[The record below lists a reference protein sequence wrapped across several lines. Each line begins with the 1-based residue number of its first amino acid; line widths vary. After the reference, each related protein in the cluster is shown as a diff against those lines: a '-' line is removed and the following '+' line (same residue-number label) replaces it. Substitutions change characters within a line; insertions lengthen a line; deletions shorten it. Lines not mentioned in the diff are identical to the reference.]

1 MGWFQR
7 LFSGADD
14 HDAEYRG
21 TRSPDQ
27 ARVSA
32 EDLAGEL
39 RALHNEIKLLR
50 ESIGSGGRSIADGEG
65 SPRRSR
71 RGGRNR
77 SGGRDRDRNRD
88 GSERGRDGDRSGRE
102 QRVGFDGERSSGRDN
117 RPQRRSLPKTPP
129 DDAPVGLLVDYL
141 KSRGVVTF
149 EGQDD
154 LNRNEAFEHL
164 ARHLGMHFH
173 LLANF
178 YEKVKRCVATGRG
191 QRIDIDSYTHAER
204 SAAVQ
209 FGTLLHRHGML
220 KDFYYHRSPK
230 KQLRVIPTKDG
241 QVGQFLTGGWLEIYV
256 SAVLTRRLRAAM
268 SSAKFQ
274 LLYNV
279 KGVLPDGREFEAD
292 LMAAVEGRLFWLEC
306 KTGQWQDYSAR
317 FRGLVKIFG
326 VERESAALLLIK
338 SPDANTRAR
347 ATDMLDM
354 TLLSLEEVDDFISVF
369 LGEPVTPKRD
379 NADAV
384 ERRSI
389 SKELGNVPPLTE
401 EEIPLEDA
409 EPAKKLGVVDLNG
422 GPSTEEGEEAAP
434 RRRRRRRRGG
444 RNRGRSGAAKAEG
457 ASAEAAAPEAGAEGG
472 EAKTEEGQVAAKKG
486 NLLEPLPIERFDDE
500 GSDKPDDSGEAS
512 ADGGKAESSEAKA
525 AEGESSEDAPAKSRR
540 SRHRRRPTPFAAEG
554 GEEGTEGDQ
563 AKDAD
568 GEAKASKAVSAKAEA
583 AAEDSADNAEAS
595 SEPVEGGAE
604 QAEGE
609 RPKRKRSRRRRSSKP
624 KEAAASEG
632 EGEEAAKP
640 EAVEVAEAAEVAEEA
655 AAPAEESTPEIQAE
669 ATESAEAAEEQ
680 AEPEEEPV
688 VEEEVVAEAEPEVAP
703 EPEPEPE
710 VVPVKSATGVT
721 IAPDLA
727 AMMAG
732 SKKSDSNE

>member
-7 LFSGADD
+7 LFSGADG

-50 ESIGSGGRSIADGEG
+50 ESIGSGGRTIADGDG
-65 SPRRSR
+65 TARRSR

-77 SGGRDRDRNRD
+77 SGGRDRERERD
-88 GSERGRDGDRSGRE
+88 GSERGRDRDRSSGGRE
-102 QRVGFDGERSSGRDN
+102 QRVGFDGERASGGRDN

-191 QRIDIDSYTHAER
+191 QRIDIDGYTHAER

-369 LGEPVTPKRD
+369 LGEPIAPK
-379 NADAV
+379 AETSDAV
-384 ERRSI
+384 ERRAI
-389 SKELGNVPPLTE
+389 SPELGNVPPLTDD
-401 EEIPLEDA
+401 EIPLEDA
-409 EPAKKLGVVDLNG
+409 EPAKKLGVVNLNG
-422 GPSTEEGEEAAP
+422 DGAPAAEGEEAAP

-444 RNRGRSGAAKAEG
+444 RNRGGRSSSAAAGEGEAAEG
-457 ASAEAAAPEAGAEGG
+457 ATEGANAPEEGKADGAQ
-472 EAKTEEGQVAAKKG
+472 APAKKRS
-486 NLLEPLPIERFDDE
+486 LLEPLPIERFDDE
-500 GSDKPDDSGEAS
+500 DSDQQTA
-512 ADGGKAESSEAKA
+512 AAETSEAKA
-525 AEGESSEDAPAKSRR
+525 AEGEATETAETSEASTEKPRR
-540 SRHRRRPTPFAAEG
+540 SRRRRRPTPFAAEG
-554 GEEGTEGDQ
+554 GEGEGEKAEAPAESDSAQ
-563 AKDAD
+563 AEAAD
-568 GEAKASKAVSAKAEA
+568 GESTKQAEA
-583 AAEDSADNAEAS
+583 GA
-595 SEPVEGGAE
+595 EPVEGGAE
-604 QAEGE
+604 LAEGE
-609 RPKRKRSRRRRSSKP
+609 RPKRKRSRRRRSSAKP
-624 KEAAASEG
+624 KEATAGEG
-632 EGEEAAKP
+632 EGEA
-640 EAVEVAEAAEVAEEA
+640 AEAADASEGAQAEATEATEAVAEDS
-655 AAPAEESTPEIQAE
+655 AAPVAEESTPEVK
-669 ATESAEAAEEQ
+669 AEAAE
-680 AEPEEEPV
+680 AVEEEAEIEPAA
-688 VEEEVVAEAEPEVAP
+688 EEEVVAEVEPEVVP

-710 VVPVKSATGVT
+710 PDIVPVKSAKGVT

-732 SKKSDSNE
+732 SKKPDSES

>member
-7 LFSGADD
+7 LFSGADG
-14 HDAEYRG
+14 HDEEYRG

-50 ESIGSGGRSIADGEG
+50 ESLGSGGRPIADGEG
-65 SPRRSR
+65 NSRRSR

-77 SGGRDRDRNRD
+77 GGKERNRE
-88 GSERGRDGDRSGRE
+88 GGDRGGGGSR
-102 QRVGFDGERSSGRDN
+102 RVGFDGEERDRNGRDR

-141 KSRGVVTF
+141 KSRGVIIF

-191 QRIDIDSYTHAER
+191 QRIDIDGYSHAER

-369 LGEPVTPKRD
+369 LGEPVTKKRPD
-379 NADAV
+379 P
-384 ERRSI
+384 ESSQGGRS
-389 SKELGNVPPLTE
+389 ELGNVPPLTDD
-401 EEIPLEDA
+401 EIPLEDA
-409 EPAKKLGVVDLNG
+409 EPAKKLGVVDLNSG
-422 GPSTEEGEEAAP
+422 SEAEEADAPP

-444 RNRGRSGAAKAEG
+444 RNRNRSASSAAADGSEKASSAESEG
-457 ASAEAAAPEAGAEGG
+457 APESKE
-472 EAKTEEGQVAAKKG
+472 AAKKG
-486 NLLEPLPIERFDDE
+486 SLLEPLPIERFDNAAGE
-500 GSDKPDDSGEAS
+500 GKDGSSKAEAS
-512 ADGGKAESSEAKA
+512 D
-525 AEGESSEDAPAKSRR
+525 EDADAPKRR
-540 SRHRRRPTPFAAEG
+540 SRRRRRSTPFAAEA
-554 GEEGTEGDQ
+554 GDG
-563 AKDAD
+563 A
-568 GEAKASKAVSAKAEA
+568 EAKESAEA
-583 AAEDSADNAEAS
+583 GGDAAD
-595 SEPVEGGAE
+595 AE
-604 QAEGE
+604 QADEATTSESEAPAEGD
-609 RPKRKRSRRRRSSKP
+609 RPKRKRSRRRRKP
-624 KEAAASEG
+624 QEKVAAEDEGDGSDVKEAE
-632 EGEEAAKP
+632 
-640 EAVEVAEAAEVAEEA
+640 
-655 AAPAEESTPEIQAE
+655 AE
-669 ATESAEAAEEQ
+669 ATTEEVEEAPVAV
-680 AEPEEEPV
+680 AEPLTE
-688 VEEEVVAEAEPEVAP
+688 VEP

-710 VVPVKSATGVT
+710 EATPVTSPKGVT

-732 SKKSDSNE
+732 GKKPDSDNE